1 MFEVAGLVLPLFGLV
16 LLGYLAGRLMR
27 IPLEGL
33 AWLNFF
39 IVYIALPALFFQILS
54 QTPVDEFVNA
64 RFLISTSTATVAIFA
79 LSFGIA
85 RLIRQSDT
93 RASTVQGFAGAY
105 GNIGYMGPP
114 LALAAFGPEAGVPV
128 ALVFCLDNALFFTLA
143 PTLMAL
149 GDNQPQSFTRVLG
162 NIIKKIFTHPFIVA
176 TIVGI
181 TAAWLQFR
189 PPLVVDQS
197 LSSVS
202 GAAAPCALFAMGVTA
217 ALRPIK
223 RIPIELTY
231 LIPIKLL
238 LHPLLVYLLLSN
250 IPGLEQTWLYSAVL
264 LATLP
269 SATNVFVIAQQYS
282 VWEERASSAVV
293 ISTLIS
299 VVTVTL
305 YLYLAQSAI
314 I

>member
-1 MFEVAGLVLPLFGLV
+1 
-16 LLGYLAGRLMR
+16 
-27 IPLEGL
+27 
-33 AWLNFF
+33 
-39 IVYIALPALFFQILS
+39 
-54 QTPVDEFVNA
+54 
-64 RFLISTSTATVAIFA
+64 
-79 LSFGIA
+79 
-85 RLIRQSDT
+85 
-93 RASTVQGFAGAY
+93 
-105 GNIGYMGPP
+105 
-114 LALAAFGPEAGVPV
+114 
-128 ALVFCLDNALFFTLA
+128 
-143 PTLMAL
+143 
-149 GDNQPQSFTRVLG
+149 
-162 NIIKKIFTHPFIVA
+162 
-176 TIVGI
+176 
-181 TAAWLQFR
+181 
-189 PPLVVDQS
+189 
-197 LSSVS
+197 
-202 GAAAPCALFAMGVTA
+202 MGVTA

-264 LATLP
+264 LAALP
-269 SATNVFVIAQQYS
+269 SATNVFVIAQHYN